1 MQQVKHF
8 RTNATRVNMT
18 RIMSMLPDDTYD
30 VFIVDARAS
39 TDDDVNAMELELTI
53 TSGEHKGE
61 VVSVRAT
68 NLERDEI
75 ELIGLPA
82 QLRVVN
88 GTPSVEF
95 D

>member
-1 MQQVKHF
+1 
-8 RTNATRVNMT
+8 
-18 RIMSMLPDDTYD
+18 MLPDDTYD

-39 TDDDVNAMELELTI
+39 LDDDVNAMQLELTI
-53 TSGEHKGE
+53 TSGERKGD

-68 NLERDEI
+68 NLERDEV

-82 QLRVVN
+82 RLRVID
-88 GTPSVEF
+88 GTPSVVF